1 MNLIS
6 ILKSFVKTK
15 SWCSDDPCTNNRH
28 QQLNYVS
35 IYQVRK
41 NGKTDHDITIFI
53 HKGLIY
59 NIRHDLSVNNDTEA
73 YCLKIKNSFK
83 RTIYRQPSE
92 IKKNL
97 KSI

>member
-15 SWCSDDPCTNNRH
+15 SLCSDDPCTNNRY